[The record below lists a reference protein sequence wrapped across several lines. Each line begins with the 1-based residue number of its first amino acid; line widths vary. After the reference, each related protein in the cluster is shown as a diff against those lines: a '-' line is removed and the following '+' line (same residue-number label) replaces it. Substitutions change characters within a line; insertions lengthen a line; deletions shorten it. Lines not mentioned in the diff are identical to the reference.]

1 MEIDVKKIA
10 ADLGVILGIMLF
22 MLNAI
27 FYIVDIELFLNPT
40 VSLYSLLFVIAFGC
54 YSIINSRKKLGG
66 YINWS
71 DAFVSYMVCIAIGMA
86 IAANRDKNIRAGL
99 AFNPEIAKLMRQHN
113 NANVLVLP
121 GRFIDVQVA
130 LKCVDNFLSTNFESG
145 RHKKRIDKLNK
156 S

>member
-1 MEIDVKKIA
+1 MKNKIYIASDHAGFALKEEILKLSQEESIN
-10 ADLGVILGIMLF
+10 DLGTNSSESVDYPDYAYNLVEHLKLDLDARGILICG
-22 MLNAI
+22 
-27 FYIVDIELFLNPT
+27 
-40 VSLYSLLFVIAFGC
+40 SG
-54 YSIINSRKKLGG
+54 
-66 YINWS
+66 
-71 DAFVSYMVCIAIGMA
+71 IGMA

-156 S
+156 N